1 MTYGVGRIGFLLAY
15 ASWMIATGF
24 LFKFLASTY
33 GTVMLGYFELA
44 NATFVYVSFINFWYC
59 YVGFSLNFV

>member
-24 LFKFLASTY
+24 LFKFLASIMELLCWVILNLLTLLLFTY
-33 GTVMLGYFELA
+33 LSSTTGTVILG
-44 NATFVYVSFINFWYC
+44 SI
-59 YVGFSLNFV
+59 